1 MSRYT
6 IGNKFYP
13 KYDITKSMV
22 GPLPLAPHHDYL
34 QYMYHANGVKTMVL
48 QIYSALFKRNTTQ
61 LLPKITSFPV
71 RLFGFLIFLDFFKY
85 FEKLE
90 KD

>member
-6 IGNKFYP
+6 IGDNFYL

-34 QYMYHANGVKTMVL
+34 QYMYHANGVKIRVL
-48 QIYSALFKRNTTQ
+48 HSPPPSIALSSV
-61 LLPKITSFPV
+61 LYKIEQNATLVPP
-71 RLFGFLIFLDFFKY
+71 
-85 FEKLE
+85 
-90 KD
+90 